1 MTDGQE
7 INILKLENASLK
19 KKTLL
24 AESELAIIKGIG
36 NNSPEMKSLKS
47 EVAAL
52 KQQLHTERESLKK
65 EADEL
70 MMKKIEH
77 YEKEIALVR
86 EDAQVEIL
94 RLEKRS
100 NELRELLRETVKEL
114 SNAKDLNKS
123 HQKLNGELQEKLS
136 KYEDKAA
143 HYRRKAIL

>member
-1 MTDGQE
+1 MNEGME
-7 INILKLENASLK
+7 NLKELEKLEL
-19 KKTLL
+19 
-24 AESELAIIKGIG
+24 IIKKFKQLVT
-36 NNSPEMKSLKS
+36 EKES

-86 EDAQVEIL
+86 EDAQIERL
-94 RLEKRS
+94 RLEKIN
-100 NELRELLRETVKEL
+100 NE
-114 SNAKDLNKS
+114 
-123 HQKLNGELQEKLS
+123 HQKLNGKLQVRLS

-143 HYRRKAIL
+143 HYRRKAVL

>member
-1 MTDGQE
+1 MINDDNGNTGIISQE
-7 INILKLENASLK
+7 RLDEN
-19 KKTLL
+19 
-24 AESELAIIKGIG
+24 
-36 NNSPEMKSLKS
+36 S
-47 EVAAL
+47 EVQAL

-86 EDAQVEIL
+86 EDAQIERL
-94 RLEKRS
+94 RLEKIN
-100 NELRELLRETVKEL
+100 NE
-114 SNAKDLNKS
+114 
-123 HQKLNGELQEKLS
+123 HQKLNGELQVKLS

>member
-7 INILKLENASLK
+7 LNILKL
-19 KKTLL
+19 
-24 AESELAIIKGIG
+24 
-36 NNSPEMKSLKS
+36 

-70 MMKKIEH
+70 MIKKIDY

-86 EDAQVEIL
+86 EQCQIDLLTKDKRISELVNINVEH
-94 RLEKRS
+94 K
-100 NELRELLRETVKEL
+100 
-114 SNAKDLNKS
+114 
-123 HQKLNGELQEKLS
+123 KLNGELQEKLS
-136 KYEDKAA
+136 QYEDKAA

>member
-7 INILKLENASLK
+7 INRLKLENADLK
-19 KKTLL
+19 KRIEE
-24 AESELAIIKGIG
+24 AEGELAIIKGIG
-36 NNSPEMKSLKS
+36 NKSPEMKSLKS

-65 EADEL
+65 EADKL
-70 MMKKIEH
+70 MIKKIEH
-77 YEKEIALVR
+77 YEKELALVR
-86 EDAQVEIL
+86 EDAQVQIL
-94 RLEKRS
+94 RLDKRIG
-100 NELRELLRETVKEL
+100 EL
-114 SNAKDLNKS
+114 SAINAE

>member
-7 INILKLENASLK
+7 INRLKLENVSLK
-19 KKTLL
+19 KKTQE
-24 AESELAIIKGIG
+24 AEGELSIVKGIG

-47 EVAAL
+47 EVQAL
-52 KQQLHTERESLKK
+52 KQQLHTERE
-65 EADEL
+65 A
-70 MMKKIEH
+70 H
-77 YEKEIALVR
+77 QKEIALVR

-123 HQKLNGELQEKLS
+123 HQKLNGELQVKLS

>member
-77 YEKEIALVR
+77 YEKEIVLVR
-86 EDAQVEIL
+86 EDAQIEYLKQDKRIFN
-94 RLEKRS
+94 LE
-100 NELRELLRETVKEL
+100 NINRE
-114 SNAKDLNKS
+114 
-123 HQKLNGELQEKLS
+123 HQKLNGELQVKLS

-143 HYRRKAIL
+143 HYRRKGVL